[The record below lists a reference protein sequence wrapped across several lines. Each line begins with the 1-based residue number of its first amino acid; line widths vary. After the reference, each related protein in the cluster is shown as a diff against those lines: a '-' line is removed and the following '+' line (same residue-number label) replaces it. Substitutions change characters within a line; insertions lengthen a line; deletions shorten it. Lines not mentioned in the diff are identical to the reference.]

1 MPEII
6 RAYTFNMTTRQDS
19 GIPLSEVLKTGSFKG
34 SKILTGKEG
43 LDRIVTGV
51 TVGEVP
57 DIANWLT
64 GGELVLST
72 LFAVSRDPEAIRWFA
87 KKVINSPAVALAIK
101 PARFLDV
108 LPNDILELAA
118 SLEFPVVEVPP
129 DVRWTTIT
137 AEIYEMLVK
146 NKSKHSN
153 INTDNELLRVAIDG
167 RGLGSIARAAA
178 KKLYAPV
185 YVYDYLDGIVA
196 QSSSKSADSVVS
208 QGNMTFAINKENIA
222 GIVDKFAAAET
233 DSFNGANGAAH
244 DVKHVTL
251 DEYDIYATHVMIG
264 WEKVAMV
271 LTATPFDLDKISLD
285 VLRKTA
291 EAVAIEISRTRA
303 IEEAE
308 ARAYGD
314 FLSDVIAGRIPLN
327 QVENRLTK
335 LGIDLSGGFT
345 IVECDFEAGSIS
357 GRFYREAL
365 RLIKGESK
373 NSLIIEH
380 EGSLVILLA
389 YADDETKPDHVSHSR
404 RLSKKVLDIAGSL
417 QINMNIGVSRLKAN
431 ANEILK
437 ALDEAKVALDF
448 GRRMEGAGAVTKF
461 DEVGIYRLLLPLARE
476 SSEEGRQFYNE
487 TIGCLVA
494 YDKRHGTN
502 LVETLE
508 CFRRNN
514 ENIALTAEE
523 LFAHRHTIRYRLQRV
538 SEITGSDPFTGT
550 ERDRL
555 YMGLYVKHLL
565 NL

>member
-1 MPEII
+1 
-6 RAYTFNMTTRQDS
+6 
-19 GIPLSEVLKTGSFKG
+19 
-34 SKILTGKEG
+34 
-43 LDRIVTGV
+43 
-51 TVGEVP
+51 
-57 DIANWLT
+57 
-64 GGELVLST
+64 
-72 LFAVSRDPEAIRWFA
+72 
-87 KKVINSPAVALAIK
+87 
-101 PARFLDV
+101 
-108 LPNDILELAA
+108 
-118 SLEFPVVEVPP
+118 
-129 DVRWTTIT
+129 
-137 AEIYEMLVK
+137 MLVR
-146 NKSKHSN
+146 NKSKSSKD
-153 INTDNELLRVAIDG
+153 NTDNELLRVAIDG

-185 YVYDYLDGIVA
+185 FVYDYLDGIVA
-196 QSSSKSADSVVS
+196 QSSSKSAGGATS
-208 QGNMTFAINKENIA
+208 QDNTASAINKENIIE
-222 GIVDKFAAAET
+222 IVDKLATTPET
-233 DSFNGANGAAH
+233 DGFNGAVH
-244 DVKHVTL
+244 DVRHVTL
-251 DEYDIYATHVMIG
+251 GEHDVYAAHVMIG

-271 LTATPFDLDKISLD
+271 LTTTPFDLDKISLD

-314 FLSDVIAGRIPLN
+314 FLSDVIAGRIPLS
-327 QVENRLTK
+327 QVETRLSK
-335 LGIDLSGGFT
+335 LGVDLSGGFT
-345 IVECDFEAGSIS
+345 IVECDFEEGNIS
-357 GRFYREAL
+357 GRFYRETL

-389 YADDETKPDHVSHSR
+389 FSDDETKPDQVSHSQ

-417 QINMNIGVSRLKAN
+417 QINMNIGISRLKVN
-431 ANEILK
+431 AGDILK

-448 GRRMEGAGAVTKF
+448 GRRMEGIGSVTKF
-461 DEVGIYRLLLPLARE
+461 DEVGIYRLLLPIARE
-476 SSEEGRQFYNE
+476 SSEEGRQFYSE
-487 TIGCLVA
+487 TIGCLVD
-494 YDKRHGTN
+494 YDKKHGTN